1 MLRNSLKYRMIMI
14 YFMLVFIAMVIVGVF
29 INREFERYNMD
40 NVRRDMININ
50 KNIIENMTIL
60 TQDDFMEH
68 KEELQRSITDMPI
81 SKVYEISI
89 IEPNFFEISA
99 STNSTYDSKNALD
112 VLDRNVIL
120 STISENVVE
129 KDIQVKHTNNIYSIK
144 HMAFVNKDKDGNARY
159 ILYER
164 RSLDDVDNMLSNV
177 TNIIIRATLIALL
190 ITIILGY
197 FVSNSITTPIKKLTQ
212 SALILSRGDFSRKVK
227 VTSDDEIGQLGNTFN
242 YLSHNLEDKIKA
254 LSSEKSK
261 LNAIIYHMQNGLV
274 AIDNFG
280 KIIHCNANFEDM
292 IGLSRTYKSL
302 IGQNY
307 DEVIKLCTD
316 DLNFSKL
323 IRNYSNNNI
332 QDIIFTVQDKYY
344 KAQSA
349 VFKEENGALAGII
362 VVFQDITEARRLEE
376 LRREFVAN
384 VSHELKTPITSIKSY
399 SETLLDGALDDRET
413 AYDFLNVIKNES
425 DRMNKIIKDLLQ
437 LSHIDYKKES
447 WDMTKTDINSI
458 VKDCINKMKLHADKK
473 NQQIID
479 KTSLKPVIATVDKS
493 KFEQVIINLISNA
506 IKYTQEFGVIHLSTS
521 LVDNYCEISV
531 KDNGIGIPQK
541 DIPFIFDRFYRV
553 DKGRSR
559 SLGGTGLGLSIC
571 NSIIAEHKGEIKVKS
586 VERKGSEFIVRI
598 PVDNL

>member
-197 FVSNSITTPIKKLTQ
+197 FVSNSITTPIK
-212 SALILSRGDFSRKVK
+212 
-227 VTSDDEIGQLGNTFN
+227 N
-242 YLSHNLEDKIKA
+242 
-254 LSSEKSK
+254 
-261 LNAIIYHMQNGLV
+261 
-274 AIDNFG
+274 
-280 KIIHCNANFEDM
+280 
-292 IGLSRTYKSL
+292 
-302 IGQNY
+302 
-307 DEVIKLCTD
+307 
-316 DLNFSKL
+316 
-323 IRNYSNNNI
+323 
-332 QDIIFTVQDKYY
+332 
-344 KAQSA
+344 
-349 VFKEENGALAGII
+349 
-362 VVFQDITEARRLEE
+362 
-376 LRREFVAN
+376 
-384 VSHELKTPITSIKSY
+384 
-399 SETLLDGALDDRET
+399 
-413 AYDFLNVIKNES
+413 
-425 DRMNKIIKDLLQ
+425 
-437 LSHIDYKKES
+437 
-447 WDMTKTDINSI
+447 
-458 VKDCINKMKLHADKK
+458 
-473 NQQIID
+473 
-479 KTSLKPVIATVDKS
+479 
-493 KFEQVIINLISNA
+493 
-506 IKYTQEFGVIHLSTS
+506 
-521 LVDNYCEISV
+521 
-531 KDNGIGIPQK
+531 
-541 DIPFIFDRFYRV
+541 
-553 DKGRSR
+553 
-559 SLGGTGLGLSIC
+559 
-571 NSIIAEHKGEIKVKS
+571 
-586 VERKGSEFIVRI
+586 
-598 PVDNL
+598 